1 MNCAETGTWLFGG
14 EPLGAILCVGCSEKY
29 GGLLI
34 QRPHRPKSYSEY
46 GIASYRLCYSIKG
59 TTISLAKR
67 DHFAKG
73 RVPAFLRPRQAPCHQ
88 TAGYILAFM

>member
-34 QRPHRPKSYSEY
+34 
-46 GIASYRLCYSIKG
+46 A
-59 TTISLAKR
+59 A
-67 DHFAKG
+67 
-73 RVPAFLRPRQAPCHQ
+73 
-88 TAGYILAFM
+88 